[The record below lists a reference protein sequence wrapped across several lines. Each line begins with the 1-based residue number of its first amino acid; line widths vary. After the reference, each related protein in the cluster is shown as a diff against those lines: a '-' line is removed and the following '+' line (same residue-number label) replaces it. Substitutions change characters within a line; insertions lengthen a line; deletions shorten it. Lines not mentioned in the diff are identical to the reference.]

1 MLLIP
6 SLIEGLSLCKQ
17 VLNDESKDLEDVGNQ
32 YLWFRSIQTAYK
44 RLNGIDLTTED
55 FSKMSPVTL
64 AQDLLGKPIG
74 ESLSK
79 LVNETNKIDLGGT
92 ENA

>member
-17 VLNDESKDLEDVGNQ
+17 VLSDDSKDLDDVGNQ

-44 RLNGIDLTTED
+44 RLYGSDLTTED
-55 FSKMSPVTL
+55 FSKMSPVAL
-64 AQDLLGKPIG
+64 AQDILGKPIG

-79 LVNETNKIDLGGT
+79 LVNETNKIEEGGN